1 MEYRE
6 LTLPEPSPVARIWM
20 ARGEGGGPETILPD
34 GRYELIFNFGDPV
47 LQDGIA
53 QPRAML
59 AAETRRATAIVPS
72 GRSDFVGITL
82 RDGCAPAVLR
92 APLRE
97 LRDCMV
103 DLRDIDPRLDLSERL
118 FDASDE
124 DRVRIIADTFRAEG
138 GDPLAS
144 DAASLI
150 RRSSGRISMT
160 ALAAVCGVNAR
171 TLSRAFDRFLGI
183 TPKTLAR
190 ITRLGHAAAMLRQG
204 ATGVDA
210 ALDAGYCDQAHM
222 TNEFRSMAGVSP
234 SRWLDLPG
242 ALAVQF
248 LQDPPPPRA

>member
-6 LTLPEPSPVARIWM
+6 LTLPESSPVARIWI
-20 ARGEGGGPETILPD
+20 ARGEGSGPETILPD
-34 GRYELIFNFGDPV
+34 GRYELVFNFGDPV
-47 LQDGIA
+47 LQDGVA
-53 QPRAML
+53 QPKAML
-59 AAETRRATAIVPS
+59 AAETRRAVAIAPS

-82 RDGCAPAVLR
+82 RDGYAPTVLR

-97 LRDCMV
+97 LRDCML
-103 DLRDIDPRLDLSERL
+103 DLRDLDPRLDLSERL
-118 FDASDE
+118 YDASD
-124 DRVRIIADTFRAEG
+124 DHRVAIIAEVFRVYERDA
-138 GDPLAS
+138 LAH
-144 DAASLI
+144 AAATLI

-160 ALAAVCGVNAR
+160 GLASVCGVNAR
-171 TLSRAFDRFLGI
+171 TLSRAFDRSLGI

-190 ITRLGHAAAMLRQG
+190 VSRLGHAAARLRQG
-204 ATGVDA
+204 SSGVDA

-248 LQDPPPPRA
+248 LQDPPPSGA